1 MQLILTLSLPL
12 SQTLRRVSFSE
23 TELFKEHTYP
33 LYDYNDYEMI
43 QEEED
48 TPTRTSFAM
57 SVSDEE
63 AGGSDNEAGL
73 SQRLHPS
80 LRSPEPDMDKYR
92 YSPSQDRV
100 SSPTSGLHSY
110 RPSVL
115 SNYGD
120 SLHQHI
126 HDSYT
131 SAMQNEDTV
140 AEEQEEEEVDA
151 TVPRDG
157 SLLSSFYAS
166 LSTDTAAMLW

>member
-1 MQLILTLSLPL
+1 M
-12 SQTLRRVSFSE
+12 SFSE

-33 LYDYNDYEMI
+33 LYDYNDYEII
-43 QEEED
+43 QEED
-48 TPTRTSFAM
+48 TPTGTSFSMNA
-57 SVSDEE
+57 SDEE
-63 AGGSDNEAGL
+63 AGGSDSEAGL

-80 LRSPEPDMDKYR
+80 LRSQEPDMDKYR

-100 SSPTSGLHSY
+100 SSPTSSLHSY
-110 RPSVL
+110 KPSIL
-115 SNYGD
+115 SNYSD

-131 SAMQNEDTV
+131 SAMQNEDSV
-140 AEEQEEEEVDA
+140 AEEEEEEVDA
-151 TVPRDG
+151 TVPTDG